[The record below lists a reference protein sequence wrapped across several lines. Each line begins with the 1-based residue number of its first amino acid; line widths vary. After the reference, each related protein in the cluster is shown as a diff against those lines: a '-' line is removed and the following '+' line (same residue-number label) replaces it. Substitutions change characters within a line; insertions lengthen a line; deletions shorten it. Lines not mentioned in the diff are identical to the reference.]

1 MQGERKGERA
11 RRGAEQEGEEG
22 WKGRT
27 RKPPGQQITVHGLW
41 ILSPSPFP
49 SATHLLVDVAGP
61 VKLII
66 IKSHS
71 VCRGRPPFVRPRV
84 LLTLI

>member
-1 MQGERKGERA
+1 MEQREREKVEEE
-11 RRGAEQEGEEG
+11 RRGGVE
-22 WKGRT
+22 
-27 RKPPGQQITVHGLW
+27 KPTGQQITVHGLR
-41 ILSPSPFP
+41 IPLPFTFSLRYPSP
-49 SATHLLVDVAGP
+49 GRRGWP